1 MMSVVY
7 RFLLRLIPG
16 AHFSKKKFHGSLSIH
31 VSHLEKVK
39 CEMRISLH
47 GLWVIRVHCCP
58 TAAASHGRPFC
69 RFTGLWFEKWEM
81 GIVNV
86 HFSKPEIWLANR
98 ETSREMWIHFL
109 EKCAPEPETLKTGI
123 LVLVPL
129 PTFRGPTSQS
139 KMSGYEKFPHPTS
152 HFSFPISL
160 IRSIAQNSWNILNTT
175 VYGALGTLSNGPIS
189 HLMWDVWCEIW
200 EVGIVNAYIPFLT
213 WHLRSGK
220 WDSNEDSRF

>member
-1 MMSVVY
+1 MEAGF
-7 RFLLRLIPG
+7 RFL
-16 AHFSKKKFHGSLSIH
+16 GSQCCNVSNLLVRYSDASSSSH
-31 VSHLEKVK
+31 LALLVSHFQ
-39 CEMRISLH
+39 
-47 GLWVIRVHCCP
+47 
-58 TAAASHGRPFC
+58 AS
-69 RFTGLWFEKWEM
+69 T
-81 GIVNV
+81 
-86 HFSKPEIWLANR
+86 
-98 ETSREMWIHFL
+98 
-109 EKCAPEPETLKTGI
+109 EPETLKTGI

-175 VYGALGTLSNGPIS
+175 VYGALGTSSNGPIS
-189 HLMWDVWCEIW
+189 HFMREVWCEKW
-200 EVGIVNAYIPFLT
+200 EVGIVNAFIPFLT